1 MKKVLLMTMLA
12 SGLLAASAEQVT
24 VTFDG
29 TVVGTTFAP
38 PEGWGV
44 YGDTSDYKFTLF
56 SGALRGYDSSVS
68 EGSANPI
75 VVTPPVQGTV
85 TVRYRVDEEY
95 YDEDYMTWEDGG
107 SITFYDMT
115 KAGDTYVKGN
125 SIGTGTAT
133 EYADKVL
140 TVDAGQCVGI
150 QMQYADV
157 MSVTYEPY
165 NDGGGTVE
173 RRAMSLGNVSFATSA
188 LFADADGN
196 VAAPFT
202 VTVINSGNVTLNPG
216 DENYALTLYTET
228 HGDLVTIPLTEA
240 VAAGESKTMSL
251 SATFPISLI
260 SAKSNLSSGT
270 GAYYVGMR
278 IRENLKQSNKSI
290 TYTNIY
296 PYAFNYKLKQGNT
309 IVTNIDFGFVSEP
322 VTRTLTLSNEG
333 GRDMTVTAI
342 TLPQG
347 FSTDATV
354 PFTVSSLKEAVH
366 SKDINITLGNDDTV
380 GILSG
385 DLVMTVEGM
394 DDPVTLP
401 LSGAK
406 AGGGLFFEN
415 FEGEGMPAGWI
426 IGDGLEIVAGNA
438 EAWGEN
444 NHVLSN
450 EKSVS
455 TMRAISPR
463 LAAAEGDKL
472 LFQAGATSTYGRDAA
487 VTVYYSTD
495 RTNWT
500 EVKNIRNASYAEE
513 GDESFSSQ
521 KPVGEYQSYP
531 LLYTVDMPTGEGYVA
546 FDICYARIDNV
557 YGCSLVPVAHDLSLV
572 SFNAPATGIVN
583 NAVNSSMYVKNINTA
598 AEAAGSYTVTLT
610 VNGEDV
616 KTMTDTPE
624 IAGGADMPLVM
635 SFTPHQAGTYT
646 VKMRMDV
653 SEDLSIETPEATV
666 TVAEESAVADV
677 TVGSGSVATGG
688 RNTYTTPLCNYYKKA
703 ESQLVFTQEYL
714 AQYGITPGTKLT
726 GIAFNGWMDSSKKFT
741 GKYRVAITPTEL
753 SSITPDQAV
762 EILPEMAVYSNPSY
776 TEPQGG
782 EMDTPATILKVEL
795 TVPYVYQGGN
805 ILVDVL
811 AEFNNWSYNCQYVG
825 DASLSSRAIMR
836 ATDSDELSETAYNQS
851 SMFAQT
857 VFTVEYTPSSYAGT
871 VVSSEDSQPVEG
883 ADVVLTSGEVE
894 YRSVTDADGAFSIVV
909 FQSDKD
915 YDVTVNAEGYNEYT
929 TTATF
934 ANGSVQTAIVLT
946 PSAQQGVE
954 GVSADNCNVRIDG
967 GMITVEGATDVRLA
981 IYSMDGML
989 CGSAA
994 GDSISIAGLA
1004 EGIYILRVE
1013 AAEGNSSVRFVKK

>member
-1 MKKVLLMTMLA
+1 MLA
-12 SGLLAASAEQVT
+12 SGLLTAAAEQVT

-44 YGDTSDYKFTLF
+44 YGDTSDYTFKYY
-56 SGALRGYDSSVS
+56 SGALRGYDSSAYGAGTS
-68 EGSANPI
+68 NPI

-85 TVRYRVDEEY
+85 TVRYRVDEP
-95 YDEDYMTWEDGG
+95 YDYGYGEEDEGG
-107 SITFYDMT
+107 YITFYDMT
-115 KAGDTYVKGN
+115 KSGETYIKGN
-125 SIGTGTAT
+125 SIGTGGAY
-133 EYADKVL
+133 EFSDKVL

-165 NDGGGTVE
+165 DDGGGTVE
-173 RRAMSLGNVSFATSA
+173 RRAMTIGDVAFASTP
-188 LFADADGN
+188 LFTGADGN
-196 VAAPFT
+196 VSAPFT
-202 VTVINSGNVTLNPG
+202 VTVINSGNVALNPG
-216 DENYALTLYTET
+216 DENYTLTLYTET

-240 VAAGESKTMSL
+240 IAVGESKTMSIAA
-251 SATFPISLI
+251 SFPISLI

-278 IRENLKQSNKSI
+278 IREDLKQSNKSI
-290 TYTNIY
+290 VYTNIY
-296 PYAFNYKLKQGNT
+296 PYAFNYKLKQGN
-309 IVTNIDFGFVSEP
+309 IVVTSLDFGFVSEP
-322 VTRTLTLSNEG
+322 VTRTLTISNEG
-333 GRDMTVTAI
+333 GRDMVVTSI

-347 FSTDATV
+347 FSTDAAI

-366 SKDINITLGNDDTV
+366 TQDFNITLGNDDTV

-394 DDPVTLP
+394 DEPVTLP

-406 AGGGLFFEN
+406 SGGDLFFEG
-415 FEGEGMPAGWI
+415 FENESMPAGWI
-426 IGDGLEIVAGNA
+426 IDDGLQLILGHAD
-438 EAWGEN
+438 AWGEN

-455 TMRAISPR
+455 TLRAITPR
-463 LAAAEGDKL
+463 LTAAEGEKL
-472 LFQAGATSTYGRDAA
+472 LFQAGATSKYGQDAC

-495 RTNWT
+495 RTNW
-500 EVKNIRNASYAEE
+500 EQVKNIRNASYVEE

-521 KPVGEYQSYP
+521 YPVGQYQTNAQ
-531 LLYTVDMPTGEGYVA
+531 LYTVDMPAGEGYLA

-557 YGCSLVPVAHDLSLV
+557 FGCRLVAVDHDLALS

-583 NAVNSSMYVKNINTA
+583 NAVNSSMYVKNVNTA
-598 AEAAGSYTVTLT
+598 AEAAGSYTVSLN
-610 VNGEDV
+610 VNGEDI
-616 KTMTDTPE
+616 KTMTETPE
-624 IAGGADMPLVM
+624 IAGGAVMPLVM

-653 SEDLSIETPEATV
+653 TDDLSIETEEATV
-666 TVAEESAVADV
+666 TVAEETALADV
-677 TVGSGSVATGG
+677 IVGAGSIATGG
-688 RNTYTTPLCNYYKKA
+688 RLAYTTPLCNYYKKA

-726 GIAFNGWMDSSKKFT
+726 GIAFNGWMDSNKTFT

-762 EILPEMAVYSNPSY
+762 EISPEMVVYSNRSY
-776 TEPQGG
+776 IEPQGG
-782 EMDTPATILKVEL
+782 EKDTPAPILKVEL
-795 TVPYVYQGGN
+795 TMPYTYQGGN
-805 ILVDVL
+805 ILVDIL
-811 AEFNNWSYNCQYVG
+811 GEFDNWSYNCQYVG
-825 DASLSSRAIMR
+825 DASLASRAIMR
-836 ATDSDELSETAYNQS
+836 STDNDELSETAYNQA

-857 VFTVEYTPSSYAGT
+857 VLTVENNPLSYAGT
-871 VVSSEDSQPVEG
+871 VVSSEGNQPVEG

-894 YRSVTDADGAFSIVV
+894 YRGVTDADGAFSIVV

-929 TTATF
+929 STATF
-934 ANGSVQTAIVLT
+934 ADGSVQASIVLT
-946 PSAQQGVE
+946 PSSQQGVD
-954 GVSADNCNVRIDG
+954 GINADSCNVRISGD
-967 GMITVEGATDVRLA
+967 MIAIEGAIDVRLA
-981 IYSMDGML
+981 VYSMNGML

-994 GDSISIAGLA
+994 GDSISIADLA

>member
-1 MKKVLLMTMLA
+1 MLA
-12 SGLLAASAEQVT
+12 SGLLTAAAEQVT

-44 YGDTSDYKFTLF
+44 YGDTPDYTFTLS
-56 SGALRGYDSSVS
+56 SGSLRGYDSSAYGAATS
-68 EGSANPI
+68 NPI

-85 TVRYRVDEEY
+85 TVRYCVDEP
-95 YDEDYMTWEDGG
+95 YDYGYGEEDEEGY
-107 SITFYDMT
+107 ITFYDMT

-125 SIGTGTAT
+125 SIGTGSS
-133 EYADKVL
+133 YSYSDKVL

-150 QMQYADV
+150 QMQYANV

-165 NDGGGTVE
+165 EDGGETVE
-173 RRAMSLGNVSFATSA
+173 RRAMTLGDVAFVSKP
-188 LFADADGN
+188 LFTGADGN
-196 VAAPFT
+196 VSAPFT
-202 VTVINSGNVTLNPG
+202 VTVTNSGNVALNPG
-216 DENYALTLYTET
+216 DENYTLTLYTDT

-240 VAAGESKTMSL
+240 LAAGESKTMSIAA
-251 SATFPISLI
+251 SFPISLI
-260 SAKSNLSSGT
+260 SAKSNLNSSK
-270 GAYYVGMR
+270 GAYYVGLCV
-278 IRENLKQSNKSI
+278 RENLKQGNKSI
-290 TYTNIY
+290 AWTDIY
-296 PYAFNYKLKQGNT
+296 PYAFHYKMKQGNT
-309 IVTNIDFGFVSEP
+309 VVTSLDFGFVSEP

-333 GRDMTVTAI
+333 GRDMKVTAI

-347 FSTDATV
+347 FSTDATL
-354 PFTVSSLKEAVH
+354 PFTVSSIKETVH
-366 SKDINITLGNDDTV
+366 TQDFNITLGNDDTV

-394 DDPVTLP
+394 DEPVTLP

-406 AGGGLFFEN
+406 AGGGLFFEG
-415 FEGEGMPAGWI
+415 FEGETMPAGWI
-426 IGDGLEIVAGNA
+426 IADGLQLILGHAD
-438 EAWGEN
+438 AWGEN

-455 TMRAISPR
+455 TLRAITPR
-463 LAAAEGDKL
+463 LNAAEGEKL
-472 LFQAGATSTYGRDAA
+472 LFQAGATSKYGQDAC

-495 RTNWT
+495 RANWSQIM
-500 EVKNIRNASYAEE
+500 NIRNASYAEDD
-513 GDESFSSQ
+513 DETFSSQ
-521 KPVGEYQSYP
+521 YPVGEYQTNAK
-531 LLYTVDMPTGEGYVA
+531 LYTVDMPAGEGYLA

-557 YGCSLVPVAHDLSLV
+557 FGCSLVPVDHDLALA

-583 NAVNSSMYVKNINTA
+583 NAVNASMYVKNVNTA

-616 KTMTDTPE
+616 KVMTETPE
-624 IAGGADMPLVM
+624 IAGGAEMPLVM

-653 SEDLSIETPEATV
+653 TENLSIETEEATV
-666 TVAEESAVADV
+666 TVTEETALADV
-677 TVGSGSVATGG
+677 IVGAGSITTGG
-688 RNTYTTPLCNYYKKA
+688 RQTYTTPLCNYYKKA

-726 GIAFNGWMDSSKKFT
+726 GIAFNGWIDSSKTFS
-741 GKYRVAITPTEL
+741 GNYRVAITPTEL

-762 EILPEMAVYSNPSY
+762 EILPEMVVYSNTSY

-782 EMDTPATILKVEL
+782 EKDTAAPILKVDL
-795 TVPYVYQGGN
+795 TAPYTYTGGN
-805 ILVDVL
+805 ILVDVM
-811 AEFNNWSYNCQYVG
+811 AEFSNWSYNCQYVG
-825 DASLSSRAIMR
+825 DASMASRAIMR
-836 ATDSDELSETAYNQS
+836 ATDNDVLSETAYNQS

-857 VFTVEYTPSSYAGT
+857 VFTVENNPLSYAGT
-871 VVSSEDSQPVEG
+871 VVSSEGSQPVEG

-894 YRSVTDADGAFSIVV
+894 YRGVTDADGAFSITV

-929 TTATF
+929 STASF
-934 ANGSVQTAIVLT
+934 ADGSVQASIVLT
-946 PSAQQGVE
+946 PSSQQGVE
-954 GVSADNCNVRIDG
+954 GVNADSCNVRISGD
-967 GMITVEGATDVRLA
+967 MIAVEGATDVRLA
-981 IYSMDGML
+981 IYSMNGML

-994 GDSISIAGLA
+994 GDSISIADLA

>member
-1 MKKVLLMTMLA
+1 MLA
-12 SGLLAASAEQVT
+12 SGLLTAAAEQVT

-44 YGDTSDYKFTLF
+44 YGDTSDYTFTLY
-56 SGALRGYDSSVS
+56 SGALRGYDSSAYGAATS
-68 EGSANPI
+68 NPI

-85 TVRYRVDEEY
+85 TVRYCVDEP
-95 YDEDYMTWEDGG
+95 YDYGYGEEDEEGY
-107 SITFYDMT
+107 ITFYDMT

-125 SIGTGTAT
+125 SIGTGSS
-133 EYADKVL
+133 YSYSDKVL

-150 QMQYADV
+150 QMQYANV

-165 NDGGGTVE
+165 DDGGGTVE
-173 RRAMSLGNVSFATSA
+173 RRAMTIGDVAFASTP
-188 LFADADGN
+188 LFAGADGN
-196 VAAPFT
+196 VSAPFT
-202 VTVINSGNVTLNPG
+202 VTVTNSGNVALNPG
-216 DENYALTLYTET
+216 DENYTLTLYTDT

-240 VAAGESKTMSL
+240 LAAGESKTMSIDA
-251 SATFPISLI
+251 SFPVSLI
-260 SAKSNLSSGT
+260 SAKSNLNSSK
-270 GAYYVGMR
+270 GAYYAGLCV
-278 IRENLKQSNKSI
+278 RENLKQGYKSI
-290 TYTNIY
+290 AWTDIY
-296 PYAFNYKLKQGNT
+296 PYAFHYKLKQGNL
-309 IVTNIDFGFVSEP
+309 VVSSLDFGFVSEP

-347 FSTDATV
+347 FSTDAVV
-354 PFTVSSLKEAVH
+354 PFTVASIKETAH
-366 SKDINITLGNDDTV
+366 TQDFNITLGNDDTV

-394 DDPVTLP
+394 DEPVTLP

-406 AGGGLFFEN
+406 AGGDLFFEG
-415 FEGEGMPAGWI
+415 FEGETMPAGWI
-426 IGDGLEIVAGNA
+426 IADGLQLILGHED
-438 EAWGEN
+438 AWGAN

-455 TMRAISPR
+455 TLRAITPR
-463 LAAAEGDKL
+463 LTAAEGEKL
-472 LFQAGATSTYGRDAA
+472 LFQAGATSKYGQDAC

-495 RTNWT
+495 RANW
-500 EVKNIRNASYAEE
+500 EQVKNIRNSSYAEE
-513 GDESFSSQ
+513 GDETFSTQ
-521 KPVGEYQSYP
+521 YPVGQYQTNAQ
-531 LLYTVDMPTGEGYVA
+531 LYTVDMPAGEGYLA

-557 YGCSLVPVAHDLSLV
+557 FGCRMVAVDHDLALA

-583 NAVNSSMYVKNINTA
+583 NAVNTSMYIKNVNTA

-616 KTMTDTPE
+616 KVMTETPE
-624 IAGGADMPLVM
+624 IAGGAEMPLVM

-653 SEDLSIETPEATV
+653 TENLSIETAEATV
-666 TVAEESAVADV
+666 TVAEETALADV
-677 TVGSGSVATGG
+677 IVGAGSITTGG
-688 RNTYTTPLCNYYKKA
+688 RLTYTTPLCNYYKKA

-726 GIAFNGWMDSSKKFT
+726 AIAFNGWIDSSKTFT
-741 GKYRVAITPTEL
+741 GNYRVAITPTEL

-762 EILPEMAVYSNPSY
+762 EILPEMVVYSNTSY
-776 TEPQGG
+776 TEPQAG
-782 EMDTPATILKVEL
+782 EKDTAAPILKVDL
-795 TVPYVYQGGN
+795 TAPYTYTGGN
-805 ILVDVL
+805 ILVDVM
-811 AEFNNWSYNCQYVG
+811 AEFANWSYNCQYVG
-825 DASLSSRAIMR
+825 DTSLASRAIMR
-836 ATDSDELSETAYNQS
+836 ATDNDVLSETAYNQS

-857 VFTVEYTPSSYAGT
+857 VFTVENNPLSYAGT

-894 YRSVTDADGAFSIVV
+894 YRGVTDADGAFSIVV

-915 YDVTVNAEGYNEYT
+915 YDVNVNAEGYNEYT
-929 TTATF
+929 STASF
-934 ANGSVQTAIVLT
+934 ADGSVQASIVLT
-946 PSAQQGVE
+946 PSSQQGVE
-954 GVSADNCNVRIDG
+954 GVNADSCNVRISGD
-967 GMITVEGATDVRLA
+967 MIAVEGATDVRLA
-981 IYSMDGML
+981 IYSMNGML
-989 CGSAA
+989 CGSTA
-994 GDSISIAGLA
+994 GDSISIADLA

-1013 AAEGNSSVRFVKK
+1013 AAEGNTSVRFVKK